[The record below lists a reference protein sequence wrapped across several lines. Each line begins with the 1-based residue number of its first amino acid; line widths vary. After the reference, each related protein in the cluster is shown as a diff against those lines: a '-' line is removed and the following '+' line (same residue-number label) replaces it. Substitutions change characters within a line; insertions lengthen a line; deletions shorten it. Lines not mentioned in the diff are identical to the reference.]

1 MGILSYRNIVKNGIV
16 ENNGARGRPMR
27 HKHKKNQK
35 TSRCALLDALAI
47 FSKVAAIIGT
57 IVAIVDTLHRW

>member
-1 MGILSYRNIVKNGIV
+1 
-16 ENNGARGRPMR
+16 MR
-27 HKHKKNQK
+27 HKHKKIQK
-35 TSRCALLDALAI
+35 RSRCALLDALAI

>member
-1 MGILSYRNIVKNGIV
+1 
-16 ENNGARGRPMR
+16 MR
-27 HKHKKNQK
+27 HKHKKIQK
-35 TSRCALLDALAI
+35 TSRCGLLDALAI